1 MTIKHSTEQN
11 SIDQDSTAT
20 RRRTIRTESRIIVAA
35 GIDTVWAYLCDVARW
50 AEWAPTVRECRIRG
64 GGPLHEGAWLDQRAH
79 DLGFDHRRSERVTL
93 VDEPNALAFAGTM
106 GTSVAR
112 WGMEFVPVGESG
124 TAAMMWVE
132 VELANVMRV
141 YPARALQAQIQ
152 RVSDLEMRG
161 IRATVEADLQAGT
174 GSR

>member
-1 MTIKHSTEQN
+1 MTIRHSINQT
-11 SIDQDSTAT
+11 SADT
-20 RRRTIRTESRIIVAA
+20 RARTIRTESRIIVAA

-50 AEWAPTVRECRIRG
+50 AEWAPTVVECRIRG
-64 GGPLHEGAWLDQRAH
+64 GGPLRAGAWVDQRAH
-79 DLGFDHRRSERVTL
+79 DLGFDHRRSERVTA
-93 VDEPNALAFAGTM
+93 VDEPHAMAFAGTM

-132 VELANVMRV
+132 VDLANVMRI

-152 RVSDLEMRG
+152 RVSDLEMTG
-161 IRATVEADLQAGT
+161 IRAAVEADVQAGT
-174 GSR
+174 ASS

>member
-1 MTIKHSTEQN
+1 MTIKHSTDQN
-11 SIDQDSTAT
+11 RTAT
-20 RRRTIRTESRIIVAA
+20 RDHTIRTESRIIVAA

-64 GGPLHEGAWLDQRAH
+64 GGPLHEGAWVDQRAH
-79 DLGFDHRRSERVTL
+79 DLGFDHHRSERVTS

-132 VELANVMRV
+132 VDLANLMRA

-161 IRATVEADLQAGT
+161 IRAAVEADLQAGT
-174 GSR
+174 AAP